1 MKTAIILLIVSIK
14 LCAQPNLSLAKK
26 DGGVLHVYSGMVISA
41 GVGAKIY
48 SVTKKPMLAAT
59 LGFLT
64 GSLIGVGKEAIY
76 DKILKKGTCDNSDAF
91 KTIWGSAIGGLCLRI
106 GIDVKQKNDIE
117 KENYQDLNRLLPERS
132 LKDGISFQN
141 ME

>member
-1 MKTAIILLIVSIK
+1 MKKIIALLLVSIK
-14 LCAQPNLSLAKK
+14 ICAQPNLTLAKK
-26 DGGVLHVYSGMVISA
+26 DGGVLHVYSGMAISA

-48 SVTKKPMLAAT
+48 SITKRPMLAAT
-59 LGFLT
+59 IGFLS

-76 DKILKKGTCDNSDAF
+76 DKLLKKGVSDKSDAF

-117 KENYQDLNRLLPERS
+117 KQNYQDLNNVTPES
-132 LKDGISFQN
+132 VLKNGNSFQN